1 MRKAETVMKKG
12 NSVKRNQPIEYFMI
26 EKRFSKL
33 TSIKKRISLVKLLM
47 KKLNKMTKRKT

>member
-1 MRKAETVMKKG
+1 MKKG